1 MGSAERSVKGELMNW
16 ICPVLLGSV
25 LASAGLM
32 AQSPASSTSSPPAQT
47 QSASESDQDLNIQA
61 YTELLRSD
69 VRKSRSQVMAQVM
82 NLDAS
87 QAAVFWP
94 IYKQFEAD
102 GTKWGDRMLS
112 LVKTYTEN
120 YDRMTNDRADQLAT
134 ELLALEQQ
142 RNEVKRQYYE
152 KFKKALD
159 SITAARFL
167 QVENQLEH
175 IMALQVASQLPVI
188 RSSQGDTQ

>member
-1 MGSAERSVKGELMNW
+1 MKW
-16 ICPVLLGSV
+16 ICPVLIGSV
-25 LASAGLM
+25 VASAGLM
-32 AQSPASSTSSPPAQT
+32 AQSPASSTSSTRGQT

-61 YTELLRSD
+61 YIKLLRSD
-69 VRKSRSQVMAQVM
+69 VRKSRSQVMGQVM

-112 LVKTYTEN
+112 LVKKYTEN
-120 YDRMTNDRADQLAT
+120 YDHMTNDLADQLAT
-134 ELLALEQQ
+134 ELLALDQQ
-142 RNEVKRQYYE
+142 RTEVKRQYYE

-159 SITAARFL
+159 PITAARFL

-175 IMALQVASQLPVI
+175 VMALQVASQLPVM
-188 RSSQGDTQ
+188 RSSQSSQGDTQ